1 MVSMS
6 KRQSRRRFGPTDLLL
21 DLDGVANILHPSP
34 SPSWVSGELDGYVLH
49 GDPVV
54 LDELGRVIAAYH
66 LRPT

>member
-1 MVSMS
+1 MS
-6 KRQSRRRFGPTDLLL
+6 KRNSRRRFGPTDLLV

-34 SPSWVSGELDGYVLH
+34 SPSWVSDELDGYLLH

-54 LDELGRVIAAYH
+54 LAELGRVIATYN